1 MKMSSLKT
9 TNPTKN
15 RKEIK
20 GEGLLRDGTKIDLII
35 KDDRIEPEAE
45 KLIKIVFEKAQITK
59 LKEDAFVRFTDLTEL
74 ILTENNIENLD
85 EKIFDNLISLKHINL
100 SGNKIAQLDSAFF
113 INKPNLESIN
123 FSSNRIA
130 QLDSNI
136 FRELNNSERLVT
148 LNFSSNQITE
158 LNPDTFENLKNLLAI
173 DFSNNCIKELD
184 ANIFKQLTKAEKID
198 FSFNLIEFLNL
209 KMFEGLHNLNEIN
222 FSDNKISSINENF
235 PKCLSLKTLVFS
247 NNQIEELNVGVFKSL
262 NNLETIDFSHN
273 RLIQID
279 PTIFAGLNSLKYVN
293 FECSYESSDRFFSY
307 DHYTLID
314 EFFKKNTNLNENQKY
329 KFRYDAYI
337 RYYIMY
343 LLSKKPFQS
352 QDDEFY
358 TVLNTNETGLNSKE
372 QLENLGKKFLRLYF
386 LDFLLRLEKISNK
399 TIVRLLE
406 SVSDIQFGLD
416 SMLSV
421 SWLCKRDG
429 PNIEELMD
437 KLKDNFFIPNF
448 NFCFDSAIRNQKETI
463 AIGLFKIFWSKVK
476 SDLRNNYSIENFAHV
491 QKKHSFFINPYMS
504 KLSQLKW
511 WRFFE
516 EVLNIYGKEKEKGD
530 LAMLFFM
537 AFDCKFISNQ
547 VKNRDLNTIESQSNI
562 ETEPIENP
570 QHHLIP
576 LITESKQPKLINHPS
591 TRELL
596 EIKWRKWPR
605 AIWVFSIVLYFLFV
619 VFYTLSLEGLKI
631 SKNSTLYNVC
641 WIASLVLT
649 SIFLIIEYVQL
660 LIFHIHYLT
669 SSLVVIK
676 LINAPLCLIN
686 LLVSNMVSRSIL
698 YSITIILTYMIFILH
713 LEFLE
718 KISKNVNVRIGI
730 YVNVFKSI
738 LAKSIGALP
747 LTILTVIAFV
757 LAFRATSNNNSGDHL
772 YDGAFLYASIRTMS
786 VSLGEYNSDEM
797 GIGKEFNGSTFIN
810 YFVYGSFMFILPLAI
825 INMFVG
831 ISVDQIIKRLNDAN
845 GQNVKLRSDYVVQIQ
860 QTHVALFNLAEQVVK
875 SNSVK
880 SFYLKGFCTNSDDLS
895 SGQSIGNKITSHIKF
910 TGLLA
915 SIYII
920 AVPVSII
927 STVKKFVEK
936 LKKNSVA
943 PEKKKDTKN
952 NDQNQNDPN
961 LKNLDNK
968 LKEIDQDIERL
979 SMQQKG
985 NFNKKKDHPIPILTA
1000 EPPPPYDSNIEQRV
1014 EQLNLQLK
1022 EDIVQKIRL
1031 DLDKRSNIEELNST
1045 LDNKVNDIKDL
1056 MERSFNTMFENLN
1069 LILEK
1074 NKQEEKSSSSSFS
1087 SSSSEVIALENQ
1099 VIQKVDI
1106 EIQTEEQPTVDKISS
1121 EEEKTLPEVDDSEKV
1136 QKKKKKIKKR
1146 IVKRRKEIVEQPKKS
1161 SPGNCYYK
1169 TWKLMSKN
1177 NASIAN
1183 QQGELKETEDYR
1195 SRENIFSPDE

>member
-1 MKMSSLKT
+1 
-9 TNPTKN
+9 
-15 RKEIK
+15 
-20 GEGLLRDGTKIDLII
+20 
-35 KDDRIEPEAE
+35 
-45 KLIKIVFEKAQITK
+45 
-59 LKEDAFVRFTDLTEL
+59 
-74 ILTENNIENLD
+74 
-85 EKIFDNLISLKHINL
+85 
-100 SGNKIAQLDSAFF
+100 
-113 INKPNLESIN
+113 
-123 FSSNRIA
+123 
-130 QLDSNI
+130 
-136 FRELNNSERLVT
+136 
-148 LNFSSNQITE
+148 
-158 LNPDTFENLKNLLAI
+158 
-173 DFSNNCIKELD
+173 
-184 ANIFKQLTKAEKID
+184 
-198 FSFNLIEFLNL
+198 
-209 KMFEGLHNLNEIN
+209 
-222 FSDNKISSINENF
+222 
-235 PKCLSLKTLVFS
+235 
-247 NNQIEELNVGVFKSL
+247 
-262 NNLETIDFSHN
+262 
-273 RLIQID
+273 
-279 PTIFAGLNSLKYVN
+279 
-293 FECSYESSDRFFSY
+293 
-307 DHYTLID
+307 
-314 EFFKKNTNLNENQKY
+314 
-329 KFRYDAYI
+329 
-337 RYYIMY
+337 MY
-343 LLSKKPFQS
+343 LLSKKPFQN

-358 TVLNTNETGLNSKE
+358 SVLNTNETGLNSKE

-399 TIVRLLE
+399 TIVKLLE
-406 SVSDIQFGLD
+406 NVSDIQFGLD

-437 KLKDNFFIPNF
+437 KLKDHFFIPNF
-448 NFCFDSAIRNQKETI
+448 NFCFDSAIKNQKETI

-476 SDLRNNYSIENFAHV
+476 SDLRSNYSIENFVHV

-504 KLSQLKW
+504 RLSQLKW

-516 EVLNIYGKEKEKGD
+516 EVLNIYGKEKGD
-530 LAMLFFM
+530 LAVLFFM
-537 AFDCKFISNQ
+537 AFDCKFISDQ
-547 VKNRDLNTIESQSNI
+547 VKNRDANTIESQSNI

-570 QHHLIP
+570 QHHLIA
-576 LITESKQPKLINHPS
+576 LITNSKQPKLINHPS

-596 EIKWRKWPR
+596 EIKWGKWPR
-605 AIWVFSIVLYFLFV
+605 AIWLFSTVLYFLFV

-631 SKNSTLYNVC
+631 SRNSTLYNVS
-641 WIASLVLT
+641 WIVSLVLT
-649 SIFLIIEYVQL
+649 AIFLIIEYVQL
-660 LIFHIHYLT
+660 LVFHVHYLT
-669 SSLVVIK
+669 GSLVVIK

-718 KISKNVNVRIGI
+718 KISKKVNVRVGI

-757 LAFRATSNNNSGDHL
+757 FAFRATSLQGNNNSGENL

-797 GIGKEFNGSTFIN
+797 GIGKEFNGSTFVN
-810 YFVYGSFMFILPLAI
+810 YFVYGSFMFILPLTI

-875 SNSVK
+875 SNSVR
-880 SFYLKGFCTNSDDLS
+880 SFFLKGFCTSSDDFS
-895 SGQSIGNKITSHIKF
+895 GGQSIGNKITSHIKF

-927 STVKKFVEK
+927 STVKKIVEK

-943 PEKKKDTKN
+943 PEKKNDIENDNRNEN
-952 NDQNQNDPN
+952 NPN

-979 SMQQKG
+979 TMQQKG
-985 NFNKKKDHPIPILTA
+985 NFNKKKDHPIPLLTV

-1022 EDIVQKIRL
+1022 DDIVQKIRL
-1031 DLDKRSNIEELNST
+1031 DLDKRSNIEEINSK

-1074 NKQEEKSSSSSFS
+1074 NKVEEKSLSSFS
-1087 SSSSEVIALENQ
+1087 SSSSEVIPVENQ
-1099 VIQKVDI
+1099 VIQKVDV
-1106 EIQTEEQPTVDKISS
+1106 EIQTEELTVDKISS
-1121 EEEKTLPEVDDSEKV
+1121 EEEKTLPEVDDSEKME
-1136 QKKKKKIKKR
+1136 KKKTKIKKR
-1146 IVKRRKEIVEQPKKS
+1146 IVKKRKEIVEQTKKS

-1177 NASIAN
+1177 SSKTN
-1183 QQGELKETEDYR
+1183 QQGEELKETEEYR
-1195 SRENIFSPDE
+1195 SREKIYSPDE